1 MDSGEHNPRTCPSS
15 PLHKRANVLGLVRRS
30 GRVHFLG
37 EPLPVH
43 EEFIQIAG
51 KGRSVGQRFRFSG
64 PCLKSGCGQWRDGSC
79 SVAAETMS
87 RAQPE
92 ASTSEHPELP
102 ECGIRTT
109 CRWFAQEGATICR
122 ACPEV
127 LYDGTFVPTS
137 DGDGEEEDRAVSG

>member
-1 MDSGEHNPRTCPSS
+1 MDSGEQNPRTCPSS
-15 PLHKRANVLGLVRRS
+15 PLHRRANVLGLVRRS
-30 GRVHFLG
+30 GRVQFLG
-37 EPLPVH
+37 DPLPVN
-43 EEFIQIAG
+43 EEFIQIAV

-64 PCLKSGCGQWRDGSC
+64 PCLKCCCAQWQDGGC
-79 SVAAETMS
+79 SVAVETMS

-92 ASTSEHPELP
+92 AVTSELP
-102 ECGIRTT
+102 ECGIRAT

-137 DGDGEEEDRAVSG
+137 DGDGEEEDRAVPG